1 MSRNMDPETGAP
13 FDPKVSYSEPEK
25 SCRLRWV
32 NKLRPNLKN
41 GCKFSLEEERVVIE
55 LQSQFGNKW
64 ARIAT
69 YLPGR
74 TDNDVKNFWSSRQ
87 KRLARIL
94 QNSNTNTPSSSSS
107 ISKSHKINEEVPG
120 FENVASE
127 CQIQKSST
135 ESQSCSLSHI
145 NNNNNYDTIKMVPL
159 PDLVIN
165 PKLMDFATTTDHASV
180 EDFQIS
186 FPQVVP
192 QPQLDITFS
201 PGSQELLARFEDPYF
216 FDVFGP
222 VDDAPPEL
230 AAVDQQPFL
239 KPPATCCGDGSENSD
254 AFFDDFP
261 TDMARSHQQSLNLV
275 HCLINNN
282 NYDTIKMV
290 PLPDLVINPKLMDFD
305 TTTDHARD
313 EDLQISFPQVV
324 PQPQLDITFSPGS
337 QELLA
342 RFEDPYFFDVLASGC
357 APPELAAVDQQ
368 PFLKPPATCCG
379 DESENPDA
387 LFDDFPTDMF
397 DQIEPLLSP
406 SDFFF

>member
-1 MSRNMDPETGAP
+1 MEGKREEIRKGPWKAEEDEILINHVKKYGPRDWSSIRSKGLLQRTG
-13 FDPKVSYSEPEK
+13 K

-107 ISKSHKINEEVPG
+107 ISKSHKINKEVPG
-120 FENVASE
+120 FENFASE
-127 CQIQKSST
+127 IQKSST

-165 PKLMDFATTTDHASV
+165 PKLMDFDTTTDHARV
-180 EDFQIS
+180 EDLQIP

-201 PGSQELLARFEDPYF
+201 PGSQELLARFDDPYF

-239 KPPATCCGDGSENSD
+239 KPRVTCCGDGSENPD
-254 AFFDDFP
+254 AF
-261 TDMARSHQQSLNLV
+261 
-275 HCLINNN
+275 
-282 NYDTIKMV
+282 
-290 PLPDLVINPKLMDFD
+290 
-305 TTTDHARD
+305 
-313 EDLQISFPQVV
+313 
-324 PQPQLDITFSPGS
+324 
-337 QELLA
+337 
-342 RFEDPYFFDVLASGC
+342 
-357 APPELAAVDQQ
+357 
-368 PFLKPPATCCG
+368 
-379 DESENPDA
+379 
-387 LFDDFPTDMF
+387 FDDFPTDMF
-397 DQIEPLLSP
+397 DQIEPLISP
-406 SDFFF
+406 SDFFFEKSSPSDW